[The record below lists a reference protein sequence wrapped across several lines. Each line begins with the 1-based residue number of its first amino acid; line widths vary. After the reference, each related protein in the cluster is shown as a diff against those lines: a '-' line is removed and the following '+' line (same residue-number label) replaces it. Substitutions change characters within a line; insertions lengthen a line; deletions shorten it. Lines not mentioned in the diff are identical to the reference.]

1 MNSVDS
7 HLINAC
13 FEAGIDPTSADPPK
27 SIREA
32 AARFDDLTGA
42 WTDPQR
48 YERWLE
54 QANQPG

>member
-1 MNSVDS
+1 MT
-7 HLINAC
+7 
-13 FEAGIDPTSADPPK
+13 P
-27 SIREA
+27 A